1 MASGQDLLI
10 EQITK
15 KWIVT
20 RHKGA
25 TEFINVLGY
34 EGISAQHL
42 DLADIGE
49 YEGVQIQEYTF
60 GLVGGYFLIVI
71 YLNLQTELND
81 VFLSLIDF

>member
-25 TEFINVLGY
+25 AEFINVLGY

-42 DLADIGE
+42 DLGDIGE
-49 YEGVQIQEYTF
+49 YEG
-60 GLVGGYFLIVI
+60 G
-71 YLNLQTELND
+71 
-81 VFLSLIDF
+81 IDTGIHLWFSWRLLFNCDLPKFAN